1 MQIYTI
7 LHLPHETKGDNMTKP
22 TMLITAVLGQTRFQ
36 AAWLQLE
43 KRLLVCVYAKR
54 RADLRQSSVIDD
66 GPLSS
71 IVNVGGKFLACL
83 LLPLTMCLACTPQ
96 DRQPQQ
102 AARPVKVVRIGDE
115 TAAGVMS
122 FAGEVRARYETT
134 LAFRVSGKMIHRPVE
149 VGDHVHKGQRLARLD
164 ANDYQLGT
172 DALHAQLTSA
182 QAEQDFLRDD
192 LTRYRELLNLRV
204 ISPAEFDRHETSYIT
219 ARERVAAMKAQLSQ
233 ATNQLR
239 YTDLLADRD
248 GVVTALEAEVGQVV
262 AAGQPV
268 VKLARLDEKEIHIDI
283 PEQRVAGIELHQKVR
298 VTLWAG
304 SDRQIMARIRE
315 IAAAADPA
323 SRTYRV
329 KATLL
334 EGQDEARLGKT
345 ATVWIPLT
353 TPSRIAVPLSA
364 VFTPQNEPG
373 RPRVWVVDEQA
384 GTVGSVPVQLGEALD
399 GERIVVEGVVPG
411 QLVVSAGV
419 QRLAEGQAVRV
430 PEQVAAAMQGSVAER
445 EEDQP

>member
-1 MQIYTI
+1 
-7 LHLPHETKGDNMTKP
+7 
-22 TMLITAVLGQTRFQ
+22 
-36 AAWLQLE
+36 
-43 KRLLVCVYAKR
+43 
-54 RADLRQSSVIDD
+54 
-66 GPLSS
+66 
-71 IVNVGGKFLACL
+71 
-83 LLPLTMCLACTPQ
+83 
-96 DRQPQQ
+96 
-102 AARPVKVVRIGDE
+102 
-115 TAAGVMS
+115 MS

-134 LAFRVSGKMIHRPVE
+134 LAFRVSGKMIHRLVD
-149 VGDHVHKGQRLARLD
+149 VGDLVHKGQRLARLD
-164 ANDYQLGT
+164 SNDYQLGT
-172 DALHAQLTSA
+172 DALHAQLKSA
-182 QAEQDFLRDD
+182 RAEQDFSRDD
-192 LTRYRELLNLRV
+192 LTRYRELLDLRV
-204 ISPAEFDRHETSYIT
+204 ISPAEFDRHETAYIT
-219 ARERVAAMKAQLSQ
+219 ARERVAALKAQLSQ
-233 ATNQLR
+233 AANQLQ

-248 GVVTALEAEVGQVV
+248 GVVTALEAEIGQVV
-262 AAGQPV
+262 AAGQPI
-268 VKLARLDEKEIHIDI
+268 VKLARLDEKEIRIDI

-304 SDRQIMARIRE
+304 DDRQITARIRE

-329 KATLL
+329 KATVL

-364 VFTPQNEPG
+364 VFTPQNEPE

-384 GTVGSVPVQLGEALD
+384 GTVRSVPVQLGESLD

-430 PEQVAAAMQGSVAER
+430 PERLAAAMQGLVAESK
-445 EEDQP
+445 EDQP

>member
-1 MQIYTI
+1 
-7 LHLPHETKGDNMTKP
+7 MTKP
-22 TMLITAVLGQTRFQ
+22 RKLITAAPGPTGFQ
-36 AAWLQLE
+36 ATLLQLE
-43 KRLLVCVYAKR
+43 KGVLICAYAKR
-54 RADLRQSSVIDD
+54 RAGLWRSSIFEDRD

-71 IVNVGGKFLACL
+71 TVNVRGKFLACL
-83 LLPLTMCLACTPQ
+83 LLPLMMFLGCTPQ

-102 AARPVKVVRIGDE
+102 IARPVKVVRIVDQ
-115 TAAGVMS
+115 TDSVMS
-122 FAGEVRARYETT
+122 FAGEVRTRYETT

-149 VGDHVHKGQRLARLD
+149 VGDRVHKGQRLARLD
-164 ANDYQLGT
+164 FNDYQLGT
-172 DALHAQLTSA
+172 DALNAQLKSA
-182 QAEQDFLRDD
+182 QAERDFARDD
-192 LTRYRELLNLRV
+192 LTRYRELLNERV
-204 ISPAEFDRHETSYIT
+204 ISPAEFDRHETAYIT
-219 ARERVAAMKAQLSQ
+219 ARERVAALNAQLSQ
-233 ATNQLR
+233 ATNQLQ

-248 GVVTALEAEVGQVV
+248 GVVTALEAEIGQVV

-283 PEQRVAGIELHQKVR
+283 SEQRVAGIELHQKVR
-298 VTLWAG
+298 VTLWADG
-304 SDRQIMARIRE
+304 GRQITARIRE

-345 ATVWIPLT
+345 ATVWIPLA

-373 RPRVWVVDEQA
+373 RPRVWLVDEQA
-384 GTVGSVPVQLGEALD
+384 GTVRSVPVQLGEALD
-399 GERIVVEGVVPG
+399 GERIVVGGVRSG

-430 PEQVAAAMQGSVAER
+430 PEQVATAAQGSVAEGK
-445 EEDQP
+445 EDQP

>member
-1 MQIYTI
+1 
-7 LHLPHETKGDNMTKP
+7 MTKP
-22 TMLITAVLGQTRFQ
+22 KMLITAALGQTGFQ
-36 AAWLQLE
+36 AVLLQLA
-43 KRLLVCVYAKR
+43 KGFLGWAFAKR
-54 RADLRQSSVIDD
+54 RADLWRSSIIGDR
-66 GPLSS
+66 PLSS
-71 IVNVGGKFLACL
+71 IMKVRGKFLACL
-83 LLPLTMCLACTPQ
+83 LLPLTMFLGCTPQ

-102 AARPVKVVRIGDE
+102 VARPVNLVRIGDE
-115 TAAGVMS
+115 AAARVMS

-134 LAFRVSGKMIHRPVE
+134 LAFRVSGKMMNRPVE
-149 VGDHVHKGQRLARLD
+149 VGDRVHKGQRLARLD
-164 ANDYQLGT
+164 SNDYQLGT
-172 DALHAQLTSA
+172 DALNAQLKSA
-182 QAEQDFLRDD
+182 QAEQDFARDD

-204 ISPAEFDRHETSYIT
+204 ISPAEFDRHDTTYIT
-219 ARERVAAMKAQLSQ
+219 ARERVAALNAQLSH
-233 ATNQLR
+233 ANNQLQ

-248 GVVTALEAEVGQVV
+248 GVVTALEAEIGQVV

-283 PEQRVAGIELHQKVR
+283 PEQRVAGIELHQTVN
-298 VTLWAG
+298 VTLWAD
-304 SDRQIMARIRE
+304 SNRRITARIRE

-353 TPSRIAVPLSA
+353 TPPRIAVPLSA

-373 RPRVWVVDEQA
+373 RPRVWLVDEQA
-384 GTVGSVPVQLGEALD
+384 GTVRSVPVQLGEALD
-399 GERIVVEGVVPG
+399 GERIVVAGVVSG
-411 QLVVSAGV
+411 QLVVRAGV

-430 PEQVAAAMQGSVAER
+430 PEQVAVVMQGSVAESK
-445 EEDQP
+445 EDQP